1 MWFGGHVRRELSAY
15 CHGELPPGREHSVR
29 AHLEACARC
38 RAAHEEIRF
47 GVALAAQIR
56 TSPAPASLWSHVRER
71 LEAPVPDAGKAAPAA
86 AGVPTVAR
94 EVAHGRRLWRAAL
107 ATTAALAALVVAL
120 GLLRRAPS
128 RVVEGPEQ
136 ARNGPLELVTAPAAP
151 TAFEVAARDAHLE
164 RLAGSLAYDYVTAS
178 PETLRPWLREH
189 AGFDLSLAV
198 VRPPGDAGRFQLL
211 GAKVI
216 RAAGARAAL
225 VGYEVDAHP
234 VTLVSAPLRD
244 VPDPPEELH
253 LRKKVMVRF
262 DAARGL
268 KLLTWGADGQ
278 AYVLVSDLP
287 AAGTDACGICHTT
300 PERRALIRDA
310 PIRSGA

>member
-1 MWFGGHVRRELSAY
+1 MIWFAGHVRRDLSAY
-15 CHGELPPGREHSVR
+15 CHGELPPERERAVR

-38 RAAHEEIRF
+38 RTVHDEIRF

-56 TSPAPASLWSHVRER
+56 TSPAPATLWSHVRER
-71 LEAPVPDAGKAAPAA
+71 LEAPAAAP
-86 AGVPTVAR
+86 VTR
-94 EVAHGRRLWRAAL
+94 EDLRGRRVLRAAFATAAAL
-107 ATTAALAALVVAL
+107 ATLVVAV
-120 GLLRRAPS
+120 GLLRRAPA
-128 RVVEGPEQ
+128 RVDESVEPS
-136 ARNGPLELVTAPAAP
+136 RNGPLELVTASAAP

-164 RLAGSLAYDYVTAS
+164 RLAGTLAYDYVTDS
-178 PETLRPWLREH
+178 PGTLRPWLRAH

-198 VRPPGDAGRFQLL
+198 VRPPGDVGRFQLL

-225 VGYEVDAHP
+225 VGYEVDSHP
-234 VTLVSAPLRD
+234 ATLVSAPLHD

-310 PIRSGA
+310 PVRSGT